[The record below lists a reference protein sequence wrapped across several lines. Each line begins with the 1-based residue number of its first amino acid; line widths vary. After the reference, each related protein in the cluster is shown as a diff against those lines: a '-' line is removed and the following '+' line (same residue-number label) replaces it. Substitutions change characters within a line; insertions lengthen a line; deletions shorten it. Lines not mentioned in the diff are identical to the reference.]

1 MAVQNRLDA
10 EATAAALRTWLAA
23 RLPDSRDVQVSD
35 VQVPATSGMSYLSV
49 LFTARWRD
57 PHEGDPDRQRVERL
71 VVRLQ
76 PPSGGVF
83 PRYDL
88 AAEFQIMRALA
99 DRPGAPVPEA
109 RWLETDPAVLGGPFL
124 VMSHV
129 AGRVPPDDPPYSH
142 TGWVLDLGEG
152 GQRLLY
158 DNGLRALAAVA
169 GAEVDS
175 SALPAF
181 TDPPTGEFPSK
192 HTPGLDRQLAYYQHL
207 YEWSFPGGHPTL
219 EAGLSWALEHR
230 PDEGPLRVSWG
241 DSRIGNMIFA
251 DDLSVAAVLDWELA
265 TLADPELDLGW
276 WLFTLRMNSE
286 GVGAPPPPGFPGRTA
301 TAERFEELSGHRVRH
316 LDYYEAFA
324 ALRASI
330 IIGRIGNMM
339 IDAGFLPA
347 DSPMPIS
354 NPASTILADL
364 LVLPP
369 PAATMA
375 DWVGKR

>member
-23 RLPDSRDVQVSD
+23 RLPDARDVQVSD

-49 LFTARWRD
+49 LVTARWRD
-57 PHEGDPDRQRVERL
+57 RDTRDPRRWHVERL

-88 AAEFQIMRALA
+88 DAEFQIMRALA
-99 DRPGAPVPEA
+99 DTPAVPVPEA
-109 RWLETDPAVLGGPFL
+109 RWLETEPAVLGAPFL
-124 VMSHV
+124 VMRHV

-142 TGWVLDLGEG
+142 TGWVLDLGED
-152 GQRLLY
+152 GQRRLY

-169 GAEVDS
+169 SAEVDPG
-175 SALPAF
+175 ALRAF
-181 TDPPTGEFPSK
+181 TDQAPGEIPSK
-192 HTPGLDRQLAYYQHL
+192 HASGLDNQLAYYQHL
-207 YEWSFPGGHPTL
+207 YEWTFPGGHPTL
-219 EAGLSWALEHR
+219 EAGLAWAREHR
-230 PDEGPLRVSWG
+230 PDEGPPRVSWG

-265 TLADPELDLGW
+265 SLADPELDLGW
-276 WLFTLRMNSE
+276 WQFMLRMNSE
-286 GVGAPPPPGFPGRTA
+286 GVGAPPPPGFPDRTA
-301 TAERFEELSGHRVRH
+301 TVERFEELSGHRVLH

-324 ALRASI
+324 ALRAAI

-369 PAATMA
+369 PAATTA